1 MVQLVHHGHVQ
12 PGQLVQSSAWCGWTN
27 FVRCMVH
34 ILLHIIQCAVCTL
47 NNVRQIL
54 VHWPLLTVMQT
65 ACPLDIR
72 SGHISAPLKFVPFQ
86 YIMKVKISSFVPQK
100 LVYNP
105 VPSYVALE
113 IINHESF
120 VSKQYWICYFLYI
133 FQSVSDASWNP
144 IVYIQELFMF
154 ASSRPIFERNI
165 ITTCF

>member
-1 MVQLVHHGHVQ
+1 MVQLVHHGHGQ

-27 FVRCMVH
+27 FVRC
-34 ILLHIIQCAVCTL
+34 LPHIIQCAVCTL
-47 NNVRQIL
+47 VNNVR
-54 VHWPLLTVMQT
+54 HYWPLLTVMQT

-133 FQSVSDASWNP
+133 FQSVSDAKWNP
-144 IVYIQELFMF
+144 IEYIHEIFMF

-165 ITTCF
+165 TTTCF